1 MIEGKVHFDS
11 QTKQW
16 FRRHPDAQTTVC
28 QCTRCF
34 LFFKPVLG
42 HKCKK
47 GGEGNDRAETYL
59 I

>member
-1 MIEGKVHFDS
+1 MIEVKVHFDS

-34 LFFKPVLG
+34 LFFKPELG

-47 GGEGNDRAETYL
+47 GGEGNG
-59 I
+59 